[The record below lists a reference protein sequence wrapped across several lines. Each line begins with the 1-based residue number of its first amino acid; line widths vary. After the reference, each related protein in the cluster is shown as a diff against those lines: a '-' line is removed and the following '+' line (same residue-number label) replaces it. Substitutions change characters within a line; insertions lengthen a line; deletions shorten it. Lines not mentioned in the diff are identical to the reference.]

1 MDSIRETTVAI
12 ANFSARREW
21 GKFHSGRN
29 LAESLT
35 IEAAEVLEVFQWDRE
50 VDRAELRLELADVA
64 IYLLELADLSSIDL
78 LAAVR
83 EKLEINEKRYPVEKC
98 RGSNRKYD
106 RL

>member
-1 MDSIRETTVAI
+1 MDSIKETTEAI
-12 ANFSARREW
+12 LDFVTRRDW

-29 LAESLT
+29 LAESLA
-35 IEAAEVLEVFQWDRE
+35 IEAAEVLELFQWGRK

-64 IYLLELADLSSIDL
+64 IYLLELADLSGIDL

-98 RGSNRKYD
+98 RGSNTKYD

>member
-1 MDSIRETTVAI
+1 MDSIKETAAAI

-21 GKFHSGRN
+21 GQFHNGRN
-29 LAESLT
+29 LAESLA
-35 IEAAEVLEVFQWDRE
+35 IETAEVLELFQWDRE

-64 IYLLELADLSSIDL
+64 IYLLELADLSGIDF
-78 LAAVR
+78 LAAGR
-83 EKLEINEKRYPVEKC
+83 EQLEINEKRYPVEKC